1 MYITT
6 KLMIGVA
13 LTAWLSIVAAEA
25 ASAQGYWRYAY
36 DGYYGGG
43 YGNGYDRAGA
53 PSFGGM

>member
-1 MYITT
+1 MHITT

-25 ASAQGYWRYAY
+25 ASAQGYWRYASASYY
-36 DGYYGGG
+36 DGG
-43 YGNGYDRAGA
+43 YGYSYDRAGG